1 MNVARINQTSGV
13 TPANQSYQ
21 DNREKNLQKQIAN
34 LEEKVKNITYD
45 KEMSAEEKSDEKK
58 KLQEKMQS
66 LNSELKQ
73 YQVQKQQEEDA
84 KQQAVQHAARL
95 EASRKTAEN
104 VSSNS
109 DPVSNSGDDDKRKTD
124 ETDEKSSDRGN
135 ASSGVILSISNTKD
149 QLAGMHKIRKDLEGR
164 MRTAETD
171 EEKSDLQKRID
182 SVSKNMGEKI
192 RKISDTITDNL
203 KDEEERKDKVQKIQK
218 EQEDRMKKINVVVPN
233 GGSAKPANDAYRKEN
248 FMISGDVSI
257 S

>member
-34 LEEKVKNITYD
+34 LQEKVKNITYD

-84 KQQAVQHAARL
+84 KRQ
-95 EASRKTAEN
+95 EESMKTAEN
-104 VSSNS
+104 ASPTPGSVSSN
-109 DPVSNSGDDDKRKTD
+109 GDDGKPKTD
-124 ETDEKSSDRGN
+124 ETDKKDSDNDN
-135 ASSGVILSISNTKD
+135 ARSGVILSISNTKD
-149 QLAGMHKIRKDLEGR
+149 QIAGMRKIRKDLEGR

-171 EEKSDLQKRID
+171 EEKSDLQKRIN

-203 KDEEERKDKVQKIQK
+203 KEEEERKDKVQKIQK
-218 EQEDRMKKINVVVPN
+218 EQEDRMKNANVVVPK
-233 GGSAKPANDAYRKEN
+233 GGNAKPANDAYRKEN

>member
-1 MNVARINQTSGV
+1 MNVARINQPSGV

-21 DNREKNLQKQIAN
+21 DNREKTLQKQIAN
-34 LEEKVKNITYD
+34 LQEKVKSITYD

-73 YQVQKQQEEDA
+73 YQIQKQQEDA
-84 KQQAVQHAARL
+84 RRQTGQHAAQQ
-95 EASRKTAEN
+95 EKSRKAAEDASPTYGS
-104 VSSNS
+104 VSNS
-109 DPVSNSGDDDKRKTD
+109 DDDRKPKTD
-124 ETDEKSSDRGN
+124 ETDEKSPDHDN
-135 ASSGVILSISNTKD
+135 ARSGVILSISNTKD

-171 EEKSDLQKRID
+171 EEKSDLQKRIN
-182 SVSKNMGEKI
+182 SVSQNMGEKI
-192 RKISDTITDNL
+192 RKISDTIADNL

-218 EQEDRMKKINVVVPN
+218 EQEDRMKNINVVVPN
-233 GGSAKPANDAYRKEN
+233 GGNARPANDAYRKEN

-257 S
+257 T

>member
-1 MNVARINQTSGV
+1 MNVARINQPSGV

-21 DNREKNLQKQIAN
+21 DNREKTLQKQIAN
-34 LEEKVKNITYD
+34 LQEKVKSITYD

-73 YQVQKQQEEDA
+73 YQIQKQQEEDA
-84 KQQAVQHAARL
+84 KRQ
-95 EASRKTAEN
+95 EASRKTAED
-104 VSSNS
+104 VSPNSGSVSNS
-109 DPVSNSGDDDKRKTD
+109 DDDGKPKTD
-124 ETDEKSSDRGN
+124 ETDEKSSDYDN
-135 ASSGVILSISNTKD
+135 ARSGVILSISNTKD

-171 EEKSDLQKRID
+171 EEKSDLQKRIN
-182 SVSKNMGEKI
+182 SVSQNMGEKI
-192 RKISDTITDNL
+192 RKISDTIADNL

-218 EQEDRMKKINVVVPN
+218 EQEDRMKNINVVVPN
-233 GGSAKPANDAYRKEN
+233 GGNARPANDAYRKEN

-257 S
+257 T